1 LLKIIADEN
10 IPFVREACATL
21 GEVTLVA
28 GREVTR
34 DTLRGADLFF
44 CRSVTKINRAL
55 LEGTRVRFV
64 GTATIGFD
72 HVDREYLKQAG
83 IAFASAPG
91 SNANSVAEYIVA
103 AMLVLARRGGFT
115 LEGRTIG
122 VVGVGNVGS
131 RVVKK
136 AESLGMRVLQ
146 NDPPLA
152 RATGDRRFLP
162 IDALLDADF
171 ITFHVPLTVA
181 ASVPLAEDATHH
193 MVDAA
198 FLARMRP
205 SAYLLNSSRGP
216 VVDEAALKAALAE
229 RRLAGAVLDV
239 WETEPAFDPDLLALA
254 AIGTPHIAGYSFDGK
269 VAATE
274 MIYRAACEVVGVKPT
289 WNPAAIMPPPG
300 HPRLEI
306 QCAGRP
312 DEDVLREAVLTIYD
326 IEADD
331 RGLRQSPSAP
341 AERAAWFDRLRKV
354 YPERRE
360 FHNTTLMAPGASQ
373 GLGAKLAGIGFR
385 VAGGAAN

>member
-1 LLKIIADEN
+1 MLKIIADEN
-10 IPFVREACATL
+10 IPFAREACATL

-34 DTLRGADLFF
+34 ETLRDADLFL

-103 AMLVLARRGGFT
+103 AMLVLGRRGGFT
-115 LEGRTIG
+115 LEGKTLG

-131 RVVKK
+131 RVVRK
-136 AESLGMRVLQ
+136 AEALGVRVLQ

-152 RATGDRRFLP
+152 HATGDKRFLP
-162 IDALLDADF
+162 LDALLDADF
-171 ITFHVPLTVA
+171 ITFHVPLTK
-181 ASVPLAEDATHH
+181 EGKDATYH
-193 MVDAA
+193 MVDGA
-198 FLARMRP
+198 FLARMKP

-216 VVDEAALKAALAE
+216 VVDEAALKAALAD
-229 RRLAGAVLDV
+229 RRIAGAVLDV
-239 WETEPAFDPDLLALA
+239 WETEPAFDAEALALA
-254 AIGTPHIAGYSFDGK
+254 ALGTPHIAGYSFDGK

-274 MIYRAACEVVGVKPT
+274 MIYRAACEAAGVKPT
-289 WNPAAIMPPPG
+289 WDPAAIMPPPG
-300 HPRLEI
+300 HPRLELE
-306 QCAGRP
+306 CAGRP
-312 DEDVLREAVLTIYD
+312 DEDVLRDAVLTIYD

-331 RGLRQSPSAP
+331 RALRQAPASP
-341 AERAAWFDRLRKV
+341 AERAAYFDRLRKI

-360 FHNTTLMAPGASQ
+360 FQNTALILHDASDR
-373 GLGAKLAGIGFR
+373 LKAKLAGVGFR
-385 VAGGAAN
+385 VAGGAAT